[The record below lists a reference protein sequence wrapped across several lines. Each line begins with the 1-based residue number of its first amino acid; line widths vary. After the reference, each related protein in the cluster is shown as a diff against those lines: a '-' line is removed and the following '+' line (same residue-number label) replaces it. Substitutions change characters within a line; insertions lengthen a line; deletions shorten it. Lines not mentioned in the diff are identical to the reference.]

1 MAVVG
6 YQVANFLIFFLN
18 CYSRILPGLT
28 KASLY
33 ISLISFTAITL
44 AILIASPQ
52 KATAKSVFRSYTNH
66 SGWESDVI
74 CFFTGLLGVNWGF
87 SCLDACTHMA
97 EEIPKPERNVP
108 KAILGTV
115 AIGFVTSWVY
125 SIAIFF
131 SIQDIDAVISTPTF
145 VPSIELFRQA
155 LRGSV
160 AGAVVLQSLVILT
173 GIGCLM
179 SVHTWTSRLVYQ
191 LLILRTA
198 KECFVDTRWIH
209 RCGVS
214 PATKASCFH
223 PTCLALRPRP
233 MMFRYGPTFSRHSG
247 SQF

>member
-6 YQVANFLIFFLN
+6 YQVANTLIFFLN

-33 ISLISFTAITL
+33 ISLVSVTAITI
-44 AILIASPQ
+44 AILVASPQ
-52 KATAKSVFRSYTNH
+52 KAPAKSVFLSFTNN
-66 SGWESDVI
+66 SGWESDAI

-97 EEIPKPERNVP
+97 EEIPRPERNVP

-115 AIGFVTSWVY
+115 AIGFVTSWIYGV
-125 SIAIFF
+125 AVFF
-131 SIQDIDAVISTPTF
+131 SMQDIDAVIYTPTF
-145 VPSIELFRQA
+145 VPSLELFRQA

-179 SVHTWTSRLVYQ
+179 SIHTWTSRLVYQ
-191 LLILRTA
+191 IPTLRGA
-198 KECFVDTRWIH
+198 E
-209 RCGVS
+209 
-214 PATKASCFH
+214 
-223 PTCLALRPRP
+223 
-233 MMFRYGPTFSRHSG
+233 
-247 SQF
+247 